1 MTFSSRT
8 GRLACVAVLAATA
21 VAGCT
26 SSHTT
31 ASGQG
36 KSSAPAHTSTPT
48 PTTAETTHPATV
60 PADTVSKVPNL
71 AQDGIKTVASAA
83 SVTGSAAYPLK
94 GGALAG
100 KTLATAVNCEGKG
113 TLTVTLKPTG
123 FSFPLQCEDG
133 KVSPTFDEIALPKG
147 HKSAYLQF
155 TVSSV
160 AIKWSFAA
168 GWDPRP
174 PKHEGADGSA

>member
-8 GRLACVAVLAATA
+8 GRLACVAVLSATA

-26 SSHTT
+26 NSHTT

-36 KSSAPAHTSTPT
+36 KSSEPAHSSTPT
-48 PTTAETTHPATV
+48 TPETTQPATV
-60 PADTVSKVPNL
+60 PADTVSKAPNL
-71 AQDGIKTVASAA
+71 AQDDIKAVASAA

-94 GGALAG
+94 GGVLAG

-123 FSFPLQCEDG
+123 ISSPLQCEDG
-133 KVSPTFDEIALPKG
+133 KVSPTFNEVALSQG

-155 TVSSV
+155 TVSSM

-168 GWDPRP
+168 GWDPHP
-174 PKHEGADGSA
+174 PKHEDADGAA